1 MFSAPSSRNKNAQTH
16 VRVRF
21 RNGATNNNNI
31 PVPVPVLVRVPVS
44 KSDGIYANSIRAG
57 LLVWCLRVCGSHSPG
72 AKREPTTRSAT
83 LDRQRQEAA
92 LFGVRLPGAPR
103 IICEHVAKR
112 TCVVCLC
119 FYVFDPNR
127 SHCWL
132 LAAAVLPLVHVRC
145 LVSAARSI
153 GSSRS
158 GYGNTVHTA
167 ECDHGE

>member
-1 MFSAPSSRNKNAQTH
+1 MSAYDSATAQQIIIIFLSRCPFLFVFRYRKAM
-16 VRVRF
+16 VFMRIRFARVCWS
-21 RNGATNNNNI
+21 G
-31 PVPVPVLVRVPVS
+31 
-44 KSDGIYANSIRAG
+44 
-57 LLVWCLRVCGSHSPG
+57 LRVCGSHSPG

-132 LAAAVLPLVHVRC
+132 LAAAVLPLVRVRC